1 MSRTNPIRTA
11 KRNLAVRIALTVTKF
26 LAVCAAIILLG
37 ASALYAYLWYQ
48 PLLLL
53 NPVSRFPHAMFLAC
67 RDNHRC
73 SAPDH
78 IWDDMIPEVFHAG
91 DPKAEVLRRIQTA
104 GFSYWLSTASSEQYR
119 MTAGMY
125 HLLCSQ
131 YYNIE
136 LVFDS
141 NDRLEAARSS
151 IRATPSCV

>member
-1 MSRTNPIRTA
+1 MSRTNSIRTA
-11 KRNLAVRIALTVTKF
+11 KRNLAVRIILTAARV
-26 LAVCAAIILLG
+26 LVVCAAFFLVG

-53 NPVSRFPHAMFLAC
+53 NPVSRFPHAMFLDC

-91 DPKAEVLRRIQTA
+91 DPKAEVLRRIQAA
-104 GFSYWLSTASSEQYR
+104 GFTYWLNTASSEKYR
-119 MTAGMY
+119 MSAGMY
-125 HLLCSQ
+125 HLLCYQ
-131 YYNIE
+131 YYNID

-151 IRATPSCV
+151 IRGTPSCV